1 MYTYT
6 GCYDESWFYTVPLS
20 IELAGAPA
28 INAILDAQRA
38 TLRNDVAVIEKSLG
52 IIGDGIEKMIALLRR
67 MYERCDPA
75 VFWRR
80 IRPYSGGSKNAE
92 SFPNGVFYEGIE
104 QVFSFLILD

>member
-1 MYTYT
+1 MYTFT

-20 IELAGAPA
+20 IELAGATA
-28 INAILDAQRA
+28 VNAILDAQRA
-38 TLRNDVAVIEKSLG
+38 ILRNDSAVVEKSLTE
-52 IIGDGIEKMIALLRR
+52 IADVIEKMIGLLRR

-80 IRPYSGGSKNAE
+80 IRPYSGGSKNSE

-104 QVFSFLILD
+104 EV